1 MSDGNPLVATAQ
13 SDTTAV
19 TGIGIAE
26 SSVDLAN
33 GISNG
38 DWVEAGLGA
47 VGVGLEVLSMVI
59 DPIGTIASY
68 GVSWLIEHVQPLKE
82 ALDWFAGD
90 PPVIRSFS
98 ETWANIAA
106 EVGKVAADYGNEAKA
121 GTGGW
126 TGQSADTY
134 RGKAAETADAIS
146 GAGAL
151 ADGISAG
158 VMIMGE
164 VVAAVREIVRDLVA
178 EVVGKLITWAL
189 EAVATLG
196 LGTPVIV
203 AQATAAISK
212 VVNKIADLVRK
223 LVKTIGNV
231 TPRIRKVIDKLDE
244 IIAKL
249 GKLGRKGDAPSSSTT
264 PSSSASAPD
273 GVRSPDTPGTS
284 TTPSGTD
291 TPDVTSPDGTTSP
304 SGTKSSDEPNMR
316 QETSTDPQGKAREEN
331 NRVCKDDP
339 IDIASGE
346 MILPQTDVDLAG
358 VLPLVLRRTHVSTY
372 RVGRTFGRS
381 WASTLDQ
388 RLEAD
393 ANGVYFAA
401 EDGMQLKYPAPLNG
415 TSVLPAYGPR
425 WPLDHVPDGGYTITN
440 PETGLV
446 RHFGPTTAGALPIQ
460 AISDRNGN
468 RIVFHYDDEGVLT
481 DVRHSGGYHLRVETT
496 DRLVVAIHLVR
507 PAAPEVTLVRYRY
520 DEALRLSEVVNSS
533 GSALRFEYDSSD
545 RIVQWVDR
553 NEMWYRYTYDE
564 HGRCVRTQGGDG
576 FLNGTFAYQPGR
588 TVWTDSHG
596 HDTVFHLN
604 DYRQVVREV
613 DQLGAVTLSEWD
625 RYDRLLARTD
635 PLGRTTRYD
644 YDGSGDLIAI
654 VRPDSEQTSISYNSL
669 RLPTRIVD
677 PDGGVWL
684 QSYDQKGNLTSVTDP
699 SGAVTQRIHDAR
711 GNIAEVVDAL
721 GNRGRI
727 VCDAAGLPV
736 ALTDPMGGITRYVR
750 DPFGRIGQIIDPVGG
765 VTRLNWTVEGRL
777 VSRTLPDGGTERW
790 RYDGEGNVVEH
801 VDAVG
806 QVTRTTYV
814 GFDQPSS
821 KTGPDGGR
829 LQFAYDTEL
838 RLVSVTNPQGL
849 IWRYEYDAAGR
860 LVRETD
866 FNGRVIAYR
875 HDAAGQV
882 VERANGAGEVTTFTR
897 DALGQ
902 IVEKRSGESL
912 TTFAY
917 DKAGRVVRATNSD
930 ADVTFERDALG
941 RVLAETTNG
950 RTVRSTYDLT
960 GRRIT
965 RQTPTGVRSTWHYN
979 ANDQPVALHTAGRTL
994 QFSYDAAGREVA
1006 RHLGG
1011 AVSLAQSWD
1020 AGHRLLRQ
1028 TIATHAGQPVQQR
1041 AYHYRPDGNL
1051 ARVDDQLGGSRRFE
1065 LDRSGR
1071 VTAVHGAR
1079 WTERYAYDTAGNVT
1093 TATPGP
1099 REYAGTL
1106 VRRAGNVYYQHDA
1119 QGRVILR
1126 NSRSLSGKTQAWTY
1140 TWDADDRL
1148 TGVTTPDGTRW
1159 RYAYDPA
1166 GRRIAK
1172 KRLAETGVEVV
1183 EQIDF
1188 TWDGSVLA
1196 EQTQSGRAVT
1206 WDFEPGSMRAVSQ
1219 LERAQDSQA
1228 WIDRQFYAIVTD
1240 LIGTPTEMLDPD
1252 GGLAWRSQTNL
1263 WGAAL
1268 AELSGGPSCPLRFPG
1283 QYHDPETG
1291 QHYNYHRYYD
1301 PVAGQYLS
1309 SDPLGLSAGPNS
1321 YAYVSNPT
1329 RQYDPFG
1336 LTACE
1341 RAKRL
1346 ANRTTENARNGR
1358 VRETPDYHGRLSRE
1372 RELEIL
1378 SNPDA
1383 VYHSTGTGGRFIFRQ
1398 GEDVVI
1404 TQGPG
1409 SQAGQLVT
1417 SYGPSGPRG
1426 DSGAAIFGGSP
1437 SDPGLP
1443 VTHEQIVN
1451 GTVPTPSGDTL
1462 PPAVQILP

>member
-1 MSDGNPLVATAQ
+1 MSNPLVASAQ

-26 SSVDLAN
+26 SSMDLAN

-38 DWVEAGLGA
+38 DWVEGGLGA

-98 ETWANIAA
+98 ETWANVAA
-106 EVGKVAADYGNEAKA
+106 EVNKVAGDYNNEVKA
-121 GTGGW
+121 GTAGW

-134 RGKAAETADAIS
+134 RGKGTETADAIA

-178 EVVGKLITWAL
+178 EIVGKLITWAL

-231 TPRIRKVIDKLDE
+231 TPRIRKIIDKLDE

-249 GKLGRKGDAPSSSTT
+249 GKLGRKGDAPGSTS
-264 PSSSASAPD
+264 PSSATTPD
-273 GVRSPDTPGTS
+273 GVRSPDTPGGS
-284 TTPSGTD
+284 TTPSGAD
-291 TPDVTSPDGTTSP
+291 SPDVTSPDTTSP
-304 SGTKSSDEPNMR
+304 AGTKTGDDPGIK
-316 QETSTDPQGKAREEN
+316 QETSADPQSKAREEN

-346 MILPQTDVDLAG
+346 MILPQTDLSLAG
-358 VLPLVLRRTHVSTY
+358 VLPLVLRRTHVSSY

-381 WASTLDQ
+381 WASTVDQ
-388 RLEAD
+388 RLEVD
-393 ANGVYFAA
+393 AGGVYFAS
-401 EDGMQLKYPAPLNG
+401 EDGMLLTYAAPSNG
-415 TSVLPAYGPR
+415 VSVLPEHGPR
-425 WPLDHVPDGGYTITN
+425 WPLNHTPDGGYTITN
-440 PETGLV
+440 PETGHI
-446 RHFGPTTAGALPIQ
+446 RHFSATATGALPIH
-460 AISDRNGN
+460 ALSDRNGN
-468 RIVFHYDDEGVLT
+468 RIDFHHDEEGVLREIT
-481 DVRHSGGYHLRVETT
+481 HTGGYRVRVETT
-496 DRLVVAIHLVR
+496 DGMVTSLHLVR
-507 PAAPEVTLVRYRY
+507 SAAPEVTLVRYRY
-520 DEALRLSEVVNSS
+520 DEALRLSEVINSS
-533 GSALRFEYDSSD
+533 GGSVRFEYDSAG
-545 RIVQWVDR
+545 RITQWVDR
-553 NEMWYRYTYDE
+553 NEMWYRYSYDE
-564 HGRCVRTQGGDG
+564 HGRCVRTEGGDG
-576 FLNGTFAYQPGR
+576 FLNGTFAYHPGR
-588 TVWTDSHG
+588 TVWTDSLG

-604 DYRQVVREV
+604 EYRQVIREV
-613 DQLGAVTLSEWD
+613 DQLGAATVSEWD
-625 RYDRLLARTD
+625 RYDRLLAKTD
-635 PLGRTTRYD
+635 PLGRTTRYTYED
-644 YDGSGDLIAI
+644 GDL
-654 VRPDSEQTSISYNSL
+654 VSVTRPDGAQTSIAYNEL
-669 RLPTRIVD
+669 RLPARIVD

-684 QSYDQKGNLTSVTDP
+684 QSYDGKGNLTSVTDP
-699 SGAVTQRIHDAR
+699 SGAATQRIHDAR
-711 GNIAEVVDAL
+711 GNLAEVIDAL
-721 GNRGRI
+721 GHQGRI
-727 VCDAAGLPV
+727 SCDATGLPISM
-736 ALTDPMGGITRYVR
+736 TDPLGGITRYAR
-750 DPFGRIGQIIDPVGG
+750 DPFGRIAQIIDPVGG
-765 VTRLNWTVEGRL
+765 ITRLQWTVEGRL
-777 VSRTLPDGGTERW
+777 ISRTQPDGTTERW
-790 RYDGEGNVVEH
+790 RYDGEGNVIEH
-801 VDAVG
+801 IDAVG
-806 QVTRTTYV
+806 QATHTTYV
-814 GFDQPSS
+814 GFDQPAS
-821 KTGPDGGR
+821 KSGPDGGLLR
-829 LQFAYDTEL
+829 FAYDTEL

-849 IWRYEYDAAGR
+849 VWRYDYDPAGR

-866 FNGRVIAYR
+866 FNGRALAYR

-882 VERANGAGEVTTFTR
+882 VERINGAGQTTTFVR

-902 IVEKRSGESL
+902 VVEKRSGDAV

-917 DKAGRVVRATNSD
+917 DAAGRVARAGNAD
-930 ADVTFERDALG
+930 AEVTFERDALG
-941 RVLAETTNG
+941 RVLAETVNG
-950 RTVRSTYDLT
+950 QAVRSTYDLT

-965 RQTPTGVRSTWHYN
+965 RHTPTGSMSTWHYD
-979 ANDQPVALHTAGRTL
+979 ANDQAVALHTAGRTMH
-994 QFSYDAAGREVA
+994 FSYDAAGREVS

-1011 AVSLAQSWD
+1011 AASLVQSWD
-1020 AGHRLLRQ
+1020 AGHRLLGQ
-1028 TIATHAGQPVQQR
+1028 TIAARPGQPVQQR
-1041 AYHYRPDGNL
+1041 TYHYRPDGNV
-1051 ARVDDQLGGSRRFE
+1051 ARVDDQLNGTRRFE

-1071 VTAVHGAR
+1071 VTAVHGAQ
-1079 WTERYAYDTAGNVT
+1079 WTERYAYDMAGNVT

-1099 REYAGTL
+1099 REYSGTQ

-1126 NSRSLSGKTQAWTY
+1126 NSRTLSGKTQAWTY
-1140 TWDADDRL
+1140 SWDADDRL

-1159 RYAYDPA
+1159 RYTYDPL

-1172 KRLAETGVEVV
+1172 KRLAETGTDIAEEVV
-1183 EQIDF
+1183 F

-1206 WDFEPGSMRAVSQ
+1206 WNFEPDSFRAVSQ
-1219 LERAQDSQA
+1219 AERRLDSRE
-1228 WIDRQFYAIVTD
+1228 WVNEQFYAIVTD
-1240 LIGTPTEMLDPD
+1240 LIGTPAEMLDPD
-1252 GGLAWRSQTNL
+1252 GGLVWRSQANL

-1268 AELSGGPSCPLRFPG
+1268 AELTGGPSCPLRFPG
-1283 QYHDPETG
+1283 QYHDAETG

-1301 PVAGQYLS
+1301 PIAGQYLS

-1341 RAKRL
+1341 RAKKL
-1346 ANRTTENARNGR
+1346 ANRTSENAANGR

-1372 RELEIL
+1372 RELDIL

-1383 VYHSTGTGGRFIFRQ
+1383 VYHSTGSGGRFIFRQ
-1398 GEDVVI
+1398 GDDVVI
-1404 TQGPG
+1404 TEGPG
-1409 SQAGQLVT
+1409 SRAGQLVT

-1443 VTHEQIVN
+1443 VTHDQIVN
-1451 GTVPTPSGDTL
+1451 GTVPTPSGETL